1 MIRREFLGLLSAA
14 AAWSLAA
21 KADQRI
27 PLIGILDPDVAW
39 LFDAFVDGM
48 RALGYEEGRNIRYE
62 RRSLHGKP
70 ETVGALAAE
79 LVALKPNV
87 LVTVADSFVRILQQA
102 TSTIPIVFLAA
113 GAPVASGIIDSFAH
127 PGRRTTGLSFD
138 DDALSTKRLD
148 LLRQLVPGL
157 HEVGILYAAS
167 AGKNRAYERTESTAR
182 ALGLAVRGWSV
193 GSQEALSSA
202 FQDASDAHVQA
213 LDVLASPFFNVN
225 ANRTELVQLAAT
237 HRLPAIYESAEYV
250 RTGGLIGYGPVF
262 VDMARRG
269 ATLVDKILKGADPR
283 DIPVE
288 ITTKFALSI
297 NLKASAALGLD
308 VPPMILAAADEVI
321 A

>member
-1 MIRREFLGLLSAA
+1 VGWI
-14 AAWSLAA
+14 
-21 KADQRI
+21 
-27 PLIGILDPDVAW
+27 
-39 LFDAFVDGM
+39 FDAFVEGM
-48 RALGYEEGRNIRYE
+48 RALGYEEGRNIGYE
-62 RRSLHGKP
+62 RRSLHGRP

-79 LVALKPNV
+79 LVALKPDV
-87 LVTVADSFVRILQQA
+87 LVTVAPPFVRTLQQA
-102 TSTIPIVFLAA
+102 TSNIPIVFLAA
-113 GAPVASGIIDSFAH
+113 GEPVSSGIVDSLAH

-167 AGKNRAYERTESTAR
+167 AGKNLSYERTEGTAR
-182 ALGLAVRGWSV
+182 ALGFAVRSWSV

-202 FQDASDAHVQA
+202 FQDASDAQVQA
-213 LDVLASPFFNVN
+213 LDVLASPFFNVI
-225 ANRTELVQLAAT
+225 ANRAKLVQLAAT

-269 ATLVDKILKGADPR
+269 ATFVDKILKGADAG

-297 NLKASAALGLD
+297 NLKASSALGLD
-308 VPPMILAAADEVI
+308 VPPTILAAADEVI
-321 A
+321 E

>member
-1 MIRREFLGLLSAA
+1 MRRREFLGLLSAA

-27 PLIGILDPDVAW
+27 PLIGILDPDVGW
-39 LFDAFVDGM
+39 TFDAFVEGM
-48 RALGYEEGRNIRYE
+48 RTLGYEEGRNIRYE

-70 ETVGALAAE
+70 ETVGAIAAE
-79 LVALKPNV
+79 LVALKPDV
-87 LVTVADSFVRILQQA
+87 LVTVADSLVRILQQA
-102 TSTIPIVFLAA
+102 TSTIPIVFLATA
-113 GAPVASGIIDSFAH
+113 NPVASGIVDSLAH

-138 DDALSTKRLD
+138 NDDLSTKRVD

-167 AGKNRAYERTESTAR
+167 AGKNISYERTESTAR
-182 ALGLAVRGWSV
+182 AFGLAVRSWSV

-202 FQDASDAHVQA
+202 FQEASDANVQA
-213 LDVLASPFFNVN
+213 IDVLASPFFNVN
-225 ANRTELVQLAAT
+225 ANRTMLVQLAAT

-262 VDMARRG
+262 VDMDRRG
-269 ATLVDKILKGADPR
+269 ATFVDKILKGADAG

-288 ITTKFALSI
+288 VTTKFVLSI
-297 NLKASAALGLD
+297 NLKVSAALGLD
-308 VPPMILAAADEVI
+308 VPPTILAAAEEVI
-321 A
+321 E